1 MYEGVSRSPC
11 KITELSCFFDDAKV
25 GKKQKH
31 RPYHVVRVVLS
42 FLLVVLSFLLC
53 GIIYLFFVV
62 LSMLISY
69 VKEFILY

>member
-1 MYEGVSRSPC
+1 MYEGISRSPC

-42 FLLVVLSFLLC
+42 FLLVVLSFFIC
-53 GIIYLFFVV
+53 GIIYVIFVV
-62 LSMLISY
+62 LSILISY

>member
-1 MYEGVSRSPC
+1 MYEVVSRSLL
-11 KITELSCFFDDAKV
+11 IFRAVLFFDDAKV

-42 FLLVVLSFLLC
+42 FLLEVLSFLIC
-53 GIIYLFFVV
+53 GIIYVIFVV
-62 LSMLISY
+62 LSILISY

>member
-42 FLLVVLSFLLC
+42 FLLEVLSFFIC
-53 GIIYLFFVV
+53 GIIYVIFVV
-62 LSMLISY
+62 LSILISY

>member
-1 MYEGVSRSPC
+1 MYEGVSRSLL
-11 KITELSCFFDDAKV
+11 KFRAVLFFDDAKV

-42 FLLVVLSFLLC
+42 FLLVVLSFLIG
-53 GIIYLFFVV
+53 GIIYVIFVV
-62 LSMLISY
+62 LSMRISY

>member
-11 KITELSCFFDDAKV
+11 KISELSCFFDDAKV

-42 FLLVVLSFLLC
+42 FLLVVLSFFIC
-53 GIIYLFFVV
+53 GIIYVIFVV
-62 LSMLISY
+62 LSILISY

>member
-53 GIIYLFFVV
+53 GIIYVFYVV
-62 LSMLISY
+62 LSLPFPY
-69 VKEFILY
+69 VKESNLY

>member
-42 FLLVVLSFLLC
+42 FLLVVLSFFIC
-53 GIIYLFFVV
+53 GIIYVIFVV
-62 LSMLISY
+62 LSILISY

>member
-42 FLLVVLSFLLC
+42 FLLVVLSFFIC
-53 GIIYLFFVV
+53 GIIYVIFVV

>member
-1 MYEGVSRSPC
+1 MYEGVSRTLL
-11 KITELSCFFDDAKV
+11 KFELSCFFDDAKV

-42 FLLVVLSFLLC
+42 FLLVVLSFFIC
-53 GIIYLFFVV
+53 GIIYVIFVV
-62 LSMLISY
+62 LSILISY